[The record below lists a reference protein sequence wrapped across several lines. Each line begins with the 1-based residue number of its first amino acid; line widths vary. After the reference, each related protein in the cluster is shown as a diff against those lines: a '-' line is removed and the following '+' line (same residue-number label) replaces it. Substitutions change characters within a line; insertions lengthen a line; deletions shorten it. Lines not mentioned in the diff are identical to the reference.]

1 MILFLPNHYRD
12 IEPFYL
18 NYLQAFCHSDRGKKS
33 YPSGGCPGGQ
43 FFGVYDVII
52 KKRKEKRKGKRKEKR
67 RERRERGRKEERGG
81 RFRRG
86 KS

>member
-1 MILFLPNHYRD
+1 VAPLW
-12 IEPFYL
+12 
-18 NYLQAFCHSDRGKKS
+18 
-33 YPSGGCPGGQ
+33 Q

-81 RFRRG
+81 RFRRC

>member
-1 MILFLPNHYRD
+1 VLFVW
-12 IEPFYL
+12 
-18 NYLQAFCHSDRGKKS
+18 
-33 YPSGGCPGGQ
+33 Q

>member
-1 MILFLPNHYRD
+1 VV
-12 IEPFYL
+12 
-18 NYLQAFCHSDRGKKS
+18 C
-33 YPSGGCPGGQ
+33 PSNLYIFQITSCLLTCRQ

-67 RERRERGRKEERGG
+67 RERRERGRKEERAGG
-81 RFRRG
+81 RFRGG

>member
-1 MILFLPNHYRD
+1 VF
-12 IEPFYL
+12 
-18 NYLQAFCHSDRGKKS
+18 
-33 YPSGGCPGGQ
+33 
-43 FFGVYDVII
+43 YDVII
-52 KKRKEKRKGKRKEKR
+52 KKRKEKRKEKR